1 MASRFIPVFA
11 GKPLWK
17 AWLVD
22 LATALVAGSV
32 LLRVPIEV
40 LAPYGTS
47 TVTDALLAATG
58 PLALAGL
65 IVFALNFSVTM
76 ARPERKAIETS
87 RASPT
92 PPTRPLR
99 DDDLLAEALRAP
111 EGLRTLLQLG
121 LTFLADPG
129 HRAIAARSLTIA
141 QAARRA
147 NKEPEATLAGLN
159 RSLGLVDE
167 RRVEVDPDQSVAD
180 VLSQWPS
187 TLDVF
192 IRHGFAPLA
201 DPATRARLAHTITV
215 RQAAASRGVD
225 LSRLTEDLRDAAR
238 GEFVTHEAK
247 A

>member
-1 MASRFIPVFA
+1 
-11 GKPLWK
+11 
-17 AWLVD
+17 
-22 LATALVAGSV
+22 
-32 LLRVPIEV
+32 
-40 LAPYGTS
+40 
-47 TVTDALLAATG
+47 
-58 PLALAGL
+58 
-65 IVFALNFSVTM
+65 
-76 ARPERKAIETS
+76 
-87 RASPT
+87 
-92 PPTRPLR
+92 
-99 DDDLLAEALRAP
+99 
-111 EGLRTLLQLG
+111 
-121 LTFLADPG
+121 
-129 HRAIAARSLTIA
+129 IAARSLTIA

-187 TLDVF
+187 TLEVF